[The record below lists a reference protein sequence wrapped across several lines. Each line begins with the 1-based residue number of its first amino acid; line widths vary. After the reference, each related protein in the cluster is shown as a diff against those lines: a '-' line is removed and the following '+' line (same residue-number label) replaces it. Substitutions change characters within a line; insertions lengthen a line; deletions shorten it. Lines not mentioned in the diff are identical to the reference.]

1 MSHNWNV
8 YKLFSNGKRAKYPY
22 CSFEYE
28 DENTVQTYFMEKV
41 KANFKEKFLKANYK
55 LVRADR
61 VQARESDA
69 EERKSEELRMARERK
84 IKHILS
90 THLAAKGIG
99 DDQKLVGGLM
109 YSVETKWKWQWTAS
123 TAANNKFVIGLSPK
137 FDKEG
142 DATQWLEKQLD
153 KN

>member
-1 MSHNWNV
+1 M
-8 YKLFSNGKRAKYPY
+8 
-22 CSFEYE
+22 
-28 DENTVQTYFMEKV
+28 
-41 KANFKEKFLKANYK
+41 
-55 LVRADR
+55 
-61 VQARESDA
+61 QARECDA

-90 THLAAKGIG
+90 KHLAAKGIG

-109 YSVETKWKWQWTAS
+109 YSTETKWKWQWVAS
-123 TAANNKFVIGLSPK
+123 TAANNKFVIGLSTK